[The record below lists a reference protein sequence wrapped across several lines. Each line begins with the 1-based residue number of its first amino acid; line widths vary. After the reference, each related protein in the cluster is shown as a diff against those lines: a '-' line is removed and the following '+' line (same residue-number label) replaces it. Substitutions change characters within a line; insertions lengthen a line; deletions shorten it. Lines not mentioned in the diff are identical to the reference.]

1 MTGIVRT
8 IGDGRSGGKY
18 VGSFVRLSMAI
29 TDAIASPRVGCTT
42 SAAVSV
48 DSSPRFVEIELYCI
62 WLFGSTENGRVTLPI
77 APGELVGVMGGSGPR
92 APTAGGQTL
101 AGEVR

>member
-62 WLFGSTENGRVTLPI
+62 WLFGSTENGRVTLHI
-77 APGELVGVMGGSGPR
+77 APRKLMALMAGSAPR
-92 APTAGGQTL
+92 PQIARAWG
-101 AGEVR
+101 